1 MGPQIDYNADTYDMY
16 LYNGLPWHKYKT
28 DCTATFVGT
37 GDYTT
42 NRRVS
47 YTYGAAAITMVLAS
61 MGLGAFLI
69 KKRKISCACT
79 EDFEPDEDEQ
89 VKEAHDAHS
98 ITSISVHRRKN
109 MPSLINQMT
118 FESTAGDDSSVGA
131 SFVESSVGAS
141 FVEMGSPP
149 DEIIADESVEVTT
162 TPKRKRRVFRFF
174 RGQ

>member
-1 MGPQIDYNADTYDMY
+1 MY

-42 NRRVS
+42 NRRV
-47 YTYGAAAITMVLAS
+47 YYAYGAAAITMVLAS
-61 MGLGAFLI
+61 VGLGTFLI

-89 VKEAHDAHS
+89 VKEAYDDHS
-98 ITSISVHRRKN
+98 ITSITVNRRKN

-131 SFVESSVGAS
+131 SFVE
-141 FVEMGSPP
+141 MGTPP
-149 DEIIADESVEVTT
+149 DETIADESVEVTT
-162 TPKRKRRVFRFF
+162 TPKRKRLFRFF
-174 RGQ
+174 RRQ